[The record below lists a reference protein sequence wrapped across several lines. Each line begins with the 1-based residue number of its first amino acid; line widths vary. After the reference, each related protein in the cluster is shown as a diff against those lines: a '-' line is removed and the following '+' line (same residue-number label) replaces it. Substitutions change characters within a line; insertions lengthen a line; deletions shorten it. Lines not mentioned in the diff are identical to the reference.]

1 MNEPESRADPTPW
14 LLAIVAAGL
23 LGWCATGL
31 SPAALLPSLAAA
43 ILLALAAS
51 LGAARAS
58 LGIAGPP
65 ELVSQ
70 P

>member
-1 MNEPESRADPTPW
+1 VPQRESAWEELDLIKAARHGLREAQ
-14 LLAIVAAGL
+14 AAGGNRVL
-23 LGWCATGL
+23 
-31 SPAALLPSLAAA
+31 
-43 ILLALAAS
+43 
-51 LGAARAS
+51 RAS